1 MRVRALDSNWDFK
14 FGKSRQDYASESLAT
29 AYDVKQKIL
38 CWYND
43 CFFDMQAGIDYKNLL
58 GEKGGK
64 TTLDNSVKK
73 ILMVQPDIVEIT
85 YFESSV
91 IDRKYSLTT
100 RFKTV
105 YNETIEVK
113 I

>member
-1 MRVRALDSNWDFK
+1 MRVRALDGNWDWK
-14 FGKSRQDYASESLAT
+14 FGKSKQDYATESLAT

-38 CWYND
+38 SWYND
-43 CFFDMQAGIDYKNLL
+43 CFFDMQSGIDYKNLL
-58 GEKGGK
+58 GKKGGK
-64 TTLDNSVKK
+64 NELDNSVKK
-73 ILMVQPDIVEIT
+73 ILLVQPDIVEIT

-91 IDRKYSLTT
+91 TDRKYSLTV

>member
-1 MRVRALDSNWDFK
+1 MRVRALDSNWDWK
-14 FGKSRQDYASESLAT
+14 FGKSKQCYASESLAT
-29 AYDVKQKIL
+29 AYDVKQKIQ

-58 GEKGGK
+58 GRKGTK
-64 TTLDNSVKK
+64 EQIDQAVRKVLAT
-73 ILMVQPDIVEIT
+73 QPDIIEIT
-85 YFESSV
+85 YFDSYV
-91 IDRKYSLTT
+91 TDRKYSLTA

>member
-1 MRVRALDSNWDFK
+1 MRVRTLDNNWDWQ
-14 FGKSRQDYASESLAT
+14 FGKSRQCYASGSLAT

-43 CFFDMQAGIDYKNLL
+43 CFFDMQSGIDYKNLL

-64 TTLDNSVKK
+64 QQIDNSIKK
-73 ILMVQPDIVEIT
+73 ILLVQPDIVEIT

-91 IDRKYSLTT
+91 ADRKYTLTT

>member
-1 MRVRALDSNWDFK
+1 MRVRALDGNWDFK
-14 FGKSRQDYASESLAT
+14 FGQGKQCYASESLAT

-43 CFFDMQAGIDYKNLL
+43 CFFDMQSGIDYKNLL
-58 GEKGGK
+58 GSKNGK
-64 TTLDNSVKK
+64 NELDNSVKK
-73 ILMVQPDIVEIT
+73 ILVVQPDIVEIT
-85 YFESSV
+85 HFESY
-91 IDRKYSLTT
+91 IQDRKYHLTA

-105 YNETIEVK
+105 YGETIEVK

>member
-1 MRVRALDSNWDFK
+1 MRIRALDSNWDWK
-14 FGKSRQDYASESLAT
+14 FGRSRQDYASESLAA

-43 CFFDMQAGIDYKNLL
+43 CFFDMQSGIDYKNLL
-58 GEKGGK
+58 GSKGGK
-64 TTLDNSVKK
+64 EKLDNSVRK
-73 ILMVQPDIVEIT
+73 ILAVQPDIVEIT
-85 YFESSV
+85 FFESSV
-91 IDRKYSLTT
+91 VNRKYTLTA

>member
-1 MRVRALDSNWDFK
+1 MRVRALDENWDFK
-14 FGKSRQDYASESLAT
+14 FGKSKQDYASESLAT

-43 CFFDMQAGIDYKNLL
+43 CFFDMQYGIDYKNLL
-58 GEKGGK
+58 GSKGGK
-64 TTLDNSVKK
+64 ETLDNSVKK

-91 IDRKYSLTT
+91 MDRRYSLTA

>member
-1 MRVRALDSNWDFK
+1 MRVRALDENWDFK
-14 FGKSRQDYASESLAT
+14 FGKSKQDYASESLAT

-43 CFFDMQAGIDYKNLL
+43 CSFDMQSGIDYKNLL
-58 GEKGGK
+58 GSKNGK
-64 TTLDNSVKK
+64 NQLDNSVKK
-73 ILMVQPDIVEIT
+73 ILLVQPDIIEIT
-85 YFESSV
+85 YFESSI
-91 IDRKYSLTT
+91 IDRKYSLLT

>member
-1 MRVRALDSNWDFK
+1 MRVRALDNNWDFK
-14 FGKSRQDYASESLAT
+14 FGKSRQDYTSTSLAT

-38 CWYND
+38 SWYND
-43 CFFDMQAGIDYKNLL
+43 CFFDMQSGIDYKNLL
-58 GEKGGK
+58 GSKGGK
-64 TTLDNSVKK
+64 DQIDDSIRK
-73 ILMVQPDIVEIT
+73 IIAVQPDIVELT
-85 YFESSV
+85 YFDSAV
-91 IDRKYSLTT
+91 VDRKYTLTA

>member
-14 FGKSRQDYASESLAT
+14 FGRSRQDYASESLAT

-43 CFFDMQAGIDYKNLL
+43 CFFDMQSGIDYKNLL
-58 GEKGGK
+58 GNKNSK
-64 TTLDNSVKK
+64 TELDNSIKK
-73 ILMVQPDIVEIT
+73 ILIVQPDIVEIT
-85 YFESSV
+85 YFESSITNRV
-91 IDRKYSLTT
+91 YHLTV

-105 YNETIEVK
+105 YGETIEVK

>member
-1 MRVRALDSNWDFK
+1 MRVRALDGNWDWK
-14 FGKSRQDYASESLAT
+14 FGKSKQDYASESLAT

-38 CWYND
+38 SWYND
-43 CFFDMQAGIDYKNLL
+43 CFFDMQSGIDYKNLL
-58 GEKGGK
+58 VEKGGK
-64 TTLDNSVKK
+64 QQIDNSIKK
-73 ILMVQPDIVEIT
+73 ILLVQPDIIEIT

-91 IDRKYSLTT
+91 TDRKYTLTT